1 MGDTVEVEV
10 PRIPE
15 RDELLK
21 SLAERGIEASPIE
34 ADDHLGIEIP
44 CGDDTNSACD
54 EIVRQLESWIAD
66 AGLALVPVKAD
77 GHVYLRPPA
86 P

>member
-1 MGDTVEVEV
+1 MADSVEVEV
-10 PRIPE
+10 PRVPE

-21 SLAERGIEASPIE
+21 SLEEQGIEAKAID

-44 CGDDTNSACD
+44 CGGDADSACD
-54 EIVRQLESWIAD
+54 EIVQRLESWIAD

-86 P
+86 S